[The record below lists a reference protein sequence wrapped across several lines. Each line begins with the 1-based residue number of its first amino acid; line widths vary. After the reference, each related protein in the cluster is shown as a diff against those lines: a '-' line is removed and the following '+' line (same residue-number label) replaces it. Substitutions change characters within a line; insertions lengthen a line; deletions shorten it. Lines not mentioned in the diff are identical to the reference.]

1 MKLSAQ
7 RVMVCSLLLAGM
19 LLLVRPA
26 AAQQGDILAPPAPP
40 VGGAP
45 TADPSAAGP
54 GIAVP
59 PSIRYHQ
66 QKMLAEKGEREL
78 KQETDQLLQL
88 AQQLKASVDKTNR
101 DVLSI
106 EVIKKTKE
114 IEKLAKQIREKMQNG
129 H

>member
-1 MKLSAQ
+1 MKLSGLSPM
-7 RVMVCSLLLAGM
+7 RCSLLLMGM
-19 LLLVRPA
+19 LFLVCPA
-26 AAQQGDILAPPAPP
+26 IAQQGDSLPPPP
-40 VGGAP
+40 VAGGAP
-45 TADPSAAGP
+45 AADPSVAGP
-54 GIAVP
+54 GISVP

-78 KQETDQLLQL
+78 KQETTQLLQL

>member
-1 MKLSAQ
+1 MKLSGQ
-7 RVMVCSLLLAGM
+7 RRMACSLLVAGM
-19 LLLVRPA
+19 LLLVHPA
-26 AAQQGDILAPPAPP
+26 IAQQGDILPPPP
-40 VGGAP
+40 TTGGAP
-45 TADPSAAGP
+45 VADPSVAGP
-54 GIAVP
+54 SPAIP

-66 QKMLAEKGEREL
+66 QKMLAEKGQREL

-101 DVLSI
+101 NVLSL
-106 EVIKKTKE
+106 EVIKKTKA